1 LRGRSVARA
10 TPKASTKEVRQGKL
24 FLARLRKGTR
34 YGMTGDGKPRAGA
47 LSDSTRKSVVS
58 ALRAFYGHCA
68 DYHKLDR
75 DPNFRDPT
83 LRIKV
88 PRPKPKRGLTLS
100 EADVKRYLNAPGRER
115 DRVQETKMT
124 SRTLLIDASE
134 APTATTTAAS
144 RIVRIE
150 IETPTLRRLSSLDV
164 VATGASVCAGFTAG
178 ASRGRLP
185 RRCHGPR
192 SCCLRV
198 KGRLR
203 QRRPYVRHRH
213 RSRLARAFRRAR
225 CLRRPPH
232 RRLKGVRGAVNPD
245 GRLSLRTPQ
254 AHRPDASAGGGSCAA
269 CDAGRVGVTL
279 EHSLIRGIFG
289 ACSPGW
295 GMRGGGCASRFDWR
309 FSLRL

>member
-1 LRGRSVARA
+1 
-10 TPKASTKEVRQGKL
+10 
-24 FLARLRKGTR
+24 
-34 YGMTGDGKPRAGA
+34 MTGDGKPRAGA

-203 QRRPYVRHRH
+203 QRRPVRSAQASKQTRSSLSPSQVPASATSPAPEGRAGCRKPGRTAEFAHPTGSSPRCFCRRRLMCRLRCRPSRRH
-213 RSRLARAFRRAR
+213 ARALTDSRDLRGVLPRLGYAR
-225 CLRRPPH
+225 WW
-232 RRLKGVRGAVNPD
+232 VR
-245 GRLSLRTPQ
+245 
-254 AHRPDASAGGGSCAA
+254 
-269 CDAGRVGVTL
+269 
-279 EHSLIRGIFG
+279 F
-289 ACSPGW
+289 
-295 GMRGGGCASRFDWR
+295 
-309 FSLRL
+309 